1 MGNYTPEKD
10 LFDQLTRDY
19 FYVRGYAAEII
30 SGAGFSDVVAWHPQ
44 KKELAIIEVKSPS
57 EKDAAASFTT
67 EFNAANMS
75 RDQVLALIKP
85 TPVYKKSPGLARL
98 YAFAITSQLYTY
110 CRKADAHAKALAKK
124 QPTIKIATMEN
135 IAAGL
140 AVPSENNDVL
150 QDVLKILQRAQVIR
164 GSKCEVSGRLA
175 VCRINY

>member
-10 LFDQLTRDY
+10 LFDRLTKDY
-19 FYVRGYAAEII
+19 FAARGYVAEII

-44 KKELAIIEVKSPS
+44 KKELAIIEVKSPN
-57 EKDAAASFTT
+57 ENDAADSFIT
-67 EFNAANMS
+67 EYNAGNMS
-75 RDQVLALIKP
+75 RKEVHALIKP
-85 TPVYKKSPGLARL
+85 TDIYQKNSGLARL
-98 YAFAITSQLYTY
+98 YAFVISSQLYTY

-140 AVPSENNDVL
+140 AVPAENNHVL
-150 QDVLKILQRAQVIR
+150 EEILRILQNAHVIR
-164 GSKCEVSGRLA
+164 GSNSEVSGRLA